1 MLNAAETASEIK
13 RIINGDPTIL
23 ESEHILVSAEKKGML
38 FFKKE
43 EIHLDGSVH
52 HDTDRK
58 KAEDIARHYSGGREL
73 VSDIRVVH

>member
-1 MLNAAETASEIK
+1 MLNATQTANEIK

-23 ESEHILVSAEKKGML
+23 ESDHIRVSAEKKGVL

-58 KAEDIARHYSGGREL
+58 KAEEIARHYSGGRDLISE
-73 VSDIRVVH
+73 IAVVH

>member
-1 MLNAAETASEIK
+1 MLNAIETASEIK
-13 RIINGDPTIL
+13 RIINDDPTIL
-23 ESEHILVSAEKKGML
+23 DSDHILVSAEKKGVL

-52 HDTDRK
+52 HDTDKR

-73 VSDIRVVH
+73 VNEIKVVQ